1 MNVTLSIMM
10 LAAIAL
16 AIGAVFLWV
25 KRGQRKQAGLMMLL
39 AVIMIVNI
47 AIWTVPDAS
56 GEAPLASVS
65 E

>member
-10 LAAIAL
+10 LAAVAL
-16 AIGAVFLWV
+16 TIGAVFLWM
-25 KRGQRKQAGLMMLL
+25 KRGQRKQAGLMLFL
-39 AVIMIVNI
+39 AVIMVANI

-56 GEAPLASVS
+56 GDAPLTSVS